1 VDELTYSKEEGRTSI
16 VKKSKQSNE
25 HALAENLIK
34 LERLTNPPPHSRD
47 VINNIFFEEKD
58 TQVNEKED
66 LKAESKID
74 IPEKIVSPVEEQRRK
89 IEQDL
94 SRFKSFGYQES
105 DGEILLFLE
114 IGNRILIIR
123 KGDIIDGKYIV
134 KDITKEELT
143 LTAKSINEDVHID
156 LGPLK

>member
-1 VDELTYSKEEGRTSI
+1 MAQLSYSREKVQRSI
-16 VKKSKQSNE
+16 VKKSQQSNE
-25 HALAENLIK
+25 HALAENV
-34 LERLTNPPPHSRD
+34 LELESFINPPPHSRD
-47 VINNIFFEEKD
+47 LINNIFFKEKN
-58 TQVNEKED
+58 TPVNEKEAS
-66 LKAESKID
+66 KAESKISM
-74 IPEKIVSPVEEQRRK
+74 PEKVVAPVVDKRRK
-89 IEQDL
+89 IEEDL

-114 IGNRILIIR
+114 IGKRILVIH
-123 KGDIIDGKYIV
+123 KGDTIDGKYFV